1 MMLKVEDGETG
12 RRVSI
17 GFNRCSRDLKWLV
30 PLLLMAGAAA
40 HAQSSPAVFD
50 VRAYGA
56 RGDGKT
62 LDNEAINRAIDAAST
77 AGGGTVYLP
86 AGRYLSFSIRLK
98 SHITL
103 QLASGAVIEA
113 ADPKKHGGRFDLP
126 ESNVSEQYQD
136 FGHSHW
142 HNSLIWGDGLED
154 VSIVGSGLIDGHAL
168 MQYGPAA
175 TWSAGGKISQKG
187 KFPVSMKNMSAEE
200 FAIHNPTRE
209 MMDGLANKAIALKN
223 SRNVT
228 FRDFSIF
235 RGGHFA
241 ILVTGVDNLTIDN
254 LKIDT
259 NRDGIDLD
267 VVRHTRLTNVM
278 VNSPNDDAIVLKS
291 SYALGIARPTENVT
305 ITNCQVSGY
314 DIGTVL
320 DGTYQRTLKAAND
333 NDGVTGR
340 IKLGTE
346 SNGGFRNISIS
357 NCTFDRSRGLALETV
372 DGGVMEDIS
381 ITNLTMR
388 EVTTSPL
395 FIRLGAR
402 QRAPQGTPIGAA
414 RRIIISNVVAYDV
427 ESRFAA
433 IIAGV
438 PGHPVE
444 DVTLSNIRMVYR
456 GGGTS
461 ADAARQPPENENSY
475 PEPSMFGTTPAYG
488 FYIRHAKNIT
498 LRDIDLSTLKPE
510 ARPAIVTNDAA
521 DIRQENVKTSARQ
534 P

>member
-1 MMLKVEDGETG
+1 MTVRK
-12 RRVSI
+12 I
-17 GFNRCSRDLKWLV
+17 GLLAA
-30 PLLLMAGAAA
+30 LLLLASALAQ
-40 HAQSSPAVFD
+40 AQSPPVVFD

-56 RGDGKT
+56 KGDGKT
-62 LDNEAINRAIDAAST
+62 LDTDAINRAIDAAAA
-77 AGGGTVYLP
+77 AGGGTVHVP

-103 QLASGAVIEA
+103 QLASGSVIEA
-113 ADPKKHGGRFDLP
+113 ADPKKHGGRYDLP
-126 ESNVSEQYQD
+126 ERNSSELYQD

-142 HNSLIWGDGLED
+142 QNSLIWGDGLED

-175 TWSAGGKISQKG
+175 DWSAGGKISQKG
-187 KFPVSMKNMSAEE
+187 KFPVSMKNMSAED
-200 FAIHNPTRE
+200 FALHNPTRE

-223 SRNVT
+223 SRNVLL
-228 FRDFSIF
+228 RDISIY

-254 LKIDT
+254 MKIDT

-267 VVRHTRLTNVM
+267 VVRNVRLTNVI

-291 SYALGIARPTENVT
+291 SYALGVARPTENVT

-320 DGTYQRTLKAAND
+320 DGTYKRTLKGAND

-357 NCTFDRSRGLALETV
+357 NCIFDRSRGLALETV

-381 ITNLTMR
+381 ITNITMR
-388 EVTTSPL
+388 EVTTSPI

-402 QRAPQGTPIGAA
+402 QRAPEGTPVGAV
-414 RRIIISNVVAYDV
+414 RRILISNIVAYDV
-427 ESRFAA
+427 EPRFAS
-433 IIAGV
+433 IIAGL
-438 PGHPVE
+438 PGHPIE
-444 DVTLSNIRMVYR
+444 DITLSNIRIVYR
-456 GGGTS
+456 GGGTA
-461 ADAARQPPENENSY
+461 ADAALQPPENENAY

-488 FYIRHAKNIT
+488 LFVRHAKNVT
-498 LRDIDLSTLKPE
+498 LRDVDLSTMKPD
-510 ARPAIVTNDAA
+510 ARPAIVTQDALE
-521 DIRQENVKTSARQ
+521 IRSENVKTTPSSK
-534 P
+534 

>member
-1 MMLKVEDGETG
+1 MKRPKLASLWAVLVFAAT
-12 RRVSI
+12 I
-17 GFNRCSRDLKWLV
+17 G
-30 PLLLMAGAAA
+30 
-40 HAQSSPAVFD
+40 HAQTPPSMFD

-56 RGDGKT
+56 KGDGKA
-62 LDNEAINRAIDAAST
+62 LDNEAINRAIDAAAA
-77 AGGGTVYLP
+77 AGGGTVYMP

-113 ADPKKHGGRFDLP
+113 ADPERHGGRYDLP
-126 ESNVSEQYQD
+126 EPNAGEQYQD

-142 HNSLIWGDGLED
+142 HNSLIWGEGVED
-154 VSIVGSGLIDGHAL
+154 VSIVGPGLIDGHAL
-168 MQYGPAA
+168 TQYGPAA
-175 TWSAGGKISQKG
+175 TWSAGGKISQKE
-187 KFPVSMKNMSAEE
+187 KFPVSMKNMSAED
-200 FAIHNPTRE
+200 FALHNPTRE
-209 MMDGLANKAIALKN
+209 MMEGVGNKAIALKN
-223 SRNVT
+223 ARQVLL
-228 FRDFSIF
+228 RDFSIL

-241 ILVTGVDNLTIDN
+241 ILVTGVDNLTLDN

-267 VVRHTRLTNVM
+267 VVRNARLSNVI

-291 SYALGIARPTENVT
+291 SYALGVARPTENVT

-314 DIGTVL
+314 DIGTLL
-320 DGTYQRTLKAAND
+320 DGTYKKTLRAAND
-333 NDGVTGR
+333 KDGVTGR

-388 EVTTSPL
+388 EITTSPL

-402 QRAPQGTPIGAA
+402 QRAPDGTPVGAA
-414 RRIIISNVVAYDV
+414 RRITLSNITAYDV

-433 IIAGV
+433 IIAGL

-461 ADAARQPPENENSY
+461 TDAALQPPENEAAY

-488 FYIRHAKNIT
+488 LYIRHAKNIT
-498 LRDIDLSTLKPE
+498 MRDIELSTMQPD
-510 ARPAIVTNDAA
+510 ARPAIVTQDALE
-521 DIRQENVKTSARQ
+521 IHSR
-534 P
+534 